1 MAALT
6 RTERVVTAEPPAG
19 EDELVR
25 RVVAGERVAFEEI
38 YRRYADRVFAL
49 ITRLVGPDREREDLL
64 QEVFIRLHPA
74 LSRFRGDCTLGTLI
88 FRIATRVAIDRL
100 RQRAR
105 NQVDVA
111 ELDLEDELDPAA
123 SPAETTQ
130 RREELTRAL
139 AILGKLGPKLRVA
152 FVLREV
158 MGCSHDEVAQL
169 TETNAAAA
177 RMRVALAKRAVAK
190 LAAQHERQS

>member
-1 MAALT
+1 MAALSHRELT
-6 RTERVVTAEPPAG
+6 RADAPAG

-25 RVVAGERVAFEEI
+25 RVVAGERAAFEDI

-49 ITRLVGPDREREDLL
+49 LTRLVGPDREREDLL

-74 LSRFRGDCTLGTLI
+74 LARFRGDCALGTLI

-100 RQRAR
+100 RHLHR
-105 NQVDVA
+105 NKTELVDF
-111 ELDLEDELDPAA
+111 DLEDELDPAA
-123 SPAETTQ
+123 GPAETAQ
-130 RREELTRAL
+130 RREELTQAL
-139 AILGKLGPKLRVA
+139 DVLGQLGPKLRVA

-158 MGCSHDEVAQL
+158 MGMSHEEVAQL
-169 TETNAAAA
+169 TDTNAAAA

-190 LAAQHERQS
+190 LAAKRPS